1 MKKICSSVLTI
12 LMILILALTGCGSGP
27 IQNSPA
33 QNNGPAGAAQ
43 DGSAPKPSQDS
54 SMTDAAENSGSSAG
68 SGIPAADLKI
78 GVIYIGDPSEGSGYT
93 YTHEQGI
100 TAMRDS
106 LGLSDRQI
114 IRKTNVDSAD
124 ASAIESAMLECIEEG
139 CQVIFA
145 TSWGYMDTCE
155 ALAAEYPDV
164 IFSHICG
171 YKSNGVNFNNYYG
184 RMYQARYL
192 SGIAAGLQTKTG
204 KIGYVAAWGSD
215 NTEVTAGCNA
225 FAMGVYSVNPEAKV
239 HIRVTNSWYD
249 PEGERQAAQ
258 ALIDIGCDVIAQH
271 CDSPNP
277 QLAAEEAGVWGIG
290 FNSDMLADAPE
301 AVLTSAVWNWGVYYT
316 ETVRSILDGSWSC
329 ENYYGG
335 LEDGLVGLT
344 GLADFCEEGTE
355 KASEEA
361 AALLRSGQWDVFTGE
376 IETNTG
382 EIIGTA
388 GQRLDDDTI
397 QNNIH
402 WYFKNIVEQ

>member
-1 MKKICSSVLTI
+1 MKKIYSSILTI

-43 DGSAPKPSQDS
+43 DGSAPEPSQDS

-171 YKSNGVNFNNYYG
+171 YQSNGVNF
-184 RMYQARYL
+184 
-192 SGIAAGLQTKTG
+192 
-204 KIGYVAAWGSD
+204 
-215 NTEVTAGCNA
+215 
-225 FAMGVYSVNPEAKV
+225 
-239 HIRVTNSWYD
+239 TN
-249 PEGERQAAQ
+249 
-258 ALIDIGCDVIAQH
+258 
-271 CDSPNP
+271 
-277 QLAAEEAGVWGIG
+277 
-290 FNSDMLADAPE
+290 
-301 AVLTSAVWNWGVYYT
+301 
-316 ETVRSILDGSWSC
+316 
-329 ENYYGG
+329 
-335 LEDGLVGLT
+335 
-344 GLADFCEEGTE
+344 
-355 KASEEA
+355 
-361 AALLRSGQWDVFTGE
+361 
-376 IETNTG
+376 
-382 EIIGTA
+382 
-388 GQRLDDDTI
+388 
-397 QNNIH
+397 
-402 WYFKNIVEQ
+402 

>member
-1 MKKICSSVLTI
+1 MKHIFSSI
-12 LMILILALTGCGSGP
+12 LIVMMILTLSGCGSTQTP
-27 IQNSPA
+27 
-33 QNNGPAGAAQ
+33 
-43 DGSAPKPSQDS
+43 D
-54 SMTDAAENSGSSAG
+54 TDSSAG
-68 SGIPAADLKI
+68 SGSQSASLADSDSGSSSAVMPQIPADELKI

-100 TAMRDS
+100 VAMRDT
-106 LGLSDRQI
+106 LGLSDDQI
-114 IRKTNVDSAD
+114 VRKTNVDSSD

-139 CQVIFA
+139 CQMIFA

-155 ALAAEYPDV
+155 ALAEEYPDV

-192 SGIAAGLQTKTG
+192 SGIVAGMKTESG

-239 HIRVTNSWYD
+239 YIRVTNSWYD

-258 ALIDIGCDVIAQH
+258 ALIDIGCDVIGQH
-271 CDSPNP
+271 CGSPNP
-277 QLAAEEAGVWGIG
+277 QLAAEEAGGWGIG
-290 FNSDMLADAPE
+290 FNSDMSSDAPG
-301 AVLTSAVWNWGVYYT
+301 AVLTSSVWNWGVYYT
-316 ETVRSILDGSWSC
+316 EAVRSVIEGTWDC

-335 LEDGLVGLT
+335 LSDGLVGLT
-344 GLADFCEEGTE
+344 DLADFCAEGT
-355 KASEEA
+355 AEA
-361 AALLRSGQWDVFTGE
+361 VESAARQLRSGEWDVFTGE

-382 EIIGTA
+382 EIIGTE
-388 GQRLDDDTI
+388 GESLDDNTI